1 VRLRTKRNN
10 LLGAAAVALALIAPA
25 AAEAHCDSLDGP
37 VITEARAAL
46 EVGDVTPVLKWVSQ
60 DYEAEIR
67 AAFDHVAEVRKLGG
81 QARSLADRFFFET
94 LVRIHRAVE
103 GAPYT
108 GLKPEGSGLYVVEA
122 AADEALAAGSVDQL
136 ATKIG
141 ERAAAGVRERFTL
154 ATTAKQH
161 ADENVKAGREYV
173 EAYVDYVHYVLG
185 VHNAIAGP
193 RVHHHGAS
201 EPQAAADAGH
211 GH

>member
-1 VRLRTKRNN
+1 VRLTTKRNN
-10 LLGAAAVALALIAPA
+10 RLGAAAVALALIAPA

-46 EVGDVTPVLKWVSQ
+46 EAGDVTPVLKWVSQ

-67 AAFDHVAEVRKLGG
+67 AAFDHVTEVRKLGG
-81 QARSLADRFFFET
+81 EARSLADRFFFET

-108 GLKPEGSGLYVVEA
+108 GLKPAGSGLYVVEA
-122 AADEALAAGSVDQL
+122 AADEALAAGSVDEL
-136 ATKIG
+136 ANKIG

-154 ATTAKQH
+154 AIRAKQH
-161 ADENVKAGREYV
+161 ADESVKAGREYV
-173 EAYVDYVHYVLG
+173 EAYVGYAHYVLG

-193 RVHHHGAS
+193 GAHHHGAGD
-201 EPQAAADAGH
+201 PQAAADAGH
-211 GH
+211 DH